1 MSIERP
7 QLNSE
12 NELEN
17 RLKVFIH
24 PVTFQDLANAGV
36 PQEQI
41 DQLSEDDLAHI
52 THALL
57 VHFNHDVFP
66 HELYWQVG
74 ELLDDQNEQS

>member
-7 QLNSE
+7 QFNSE
-12 NELEN
+12 NEPQN
-17 RLKVFIH
+17 RLKVFIQ
-24 PVTFQDLANAGV
+24 PVTFQDLVNVGV

-52 THALL
+52 THTLL

-66 HELYWQVG
+66 HELFWQVG
-74 ELLDDQNEQS
+74 ELLDNQNEQS